1 MQKKNFRF
9 MTDGSPQ
16 ADGHTLKVLRA
27 TNKILAG
34 PRPEA
39 YRSARRLMFG
49 MLDTN
54 L

>member
-1 MQKKNFRF
+1 MQRKNFDDDRRLA
-9 MTDGSPQ
+9 PQ
-16 ADGHTLKVLRA
+16 ADGHTFKVLRA

-34 PRPEA
+34 QRPEA
-39 YRSARRLMFG
+39 YRPARRLMFG